1 MLVPSNGV
9 HQNGVRK
16 YLNPGI
22 YVPTVAFFDRAT
34 DEVDVATTKKHAVRL
49 ANAGVTGLVTHG
61 SNGEAVHL
69 DHSERMLINRTTREA
84 LDSIGRQDLPLIVGF
99 GAQSTRET
107 I

>member
-16 YLNPGI
+16 HLNSGI

-49 ANAGVTGLVTHG
+49 ANARVTGLVTHG

-69 DHSERMLINRTTREA
+69 DHSERMLSLT
-84 LDSIGRQDLPLIVGF
+84 GRLAKL
-99 GAQSTRET
+99 STLLAAK
-107 I
+107 ICP